1 MKMYL
6 GRDLQGEKKKKKQRA
21 KKQSYHVLI
30 VKTGITTLE
39 NCLISFN
46 RVEDIAT
53 ITQQFYTW
61 LYTHEKS
68 AQLCTTRHEKE
79 YLSLHCF

>member
-1 MKMYL
+1 MKMNL
-6 GRDLQGEKKKKKQRA
+6 GRDLQGEKKKKTA
-21 KKQSYHVLI
+21 EKQSYHVLI

-39 NCLISFN
+39 NGLISFN
-46 RVEDIAT
+46 RVEDTAT

-68 AQLCTTRHEKE
+68 AQLCTSRHEQE